1 MVDFLH
7 FLKNTS
13 YPGRGILVGKERV
26 YYFIMGR
33 SENSRNRVFVKT
45 DDGIRTEAFDPAKL
59 ADPSL
64 IIYHPVRTMGS
75 DLVVTNGD
83 QTDTICEHG
92 DFRRG
97 LMTREY
103 EPDEPNWTPRISA
116 IVHEDGSFEMS
127 ILKHNNG
134 RCLREFFCYE
144 GCDADKAYFISTY
157 QGDGSPLPT
166 FAGEPKEVELPEPE
180 ALDGG
185 EAGGGKS
192 DALVIEALRQ
202 VHIPHY
208 RGLILRKTYPQLS
221 DLVDKSMAY
230 YKRAFPTAQYNA
242 TSHVWVF
249 PSGAK
254 IYFGSMQYTKD
265 RTNYQGKAFDFIGF
279 DELTH
284 FEWEEYSYM
293 MSRNRPTG
301 PGTRVYLRAT
311 TNPGGVGHGWVKARF
326 ITPAPP
332 GTPIVE
338 QFPVRMPDGT
348 EKVLERARV
357 FIPSSVFDNPALL
370 ENDPDYLASL
380 ASLPEAEKQAL
391 LYGSWDSFSGQVF
404 TEWRND
410 PGHYQDQR
418 WTHVIAPFAI
428 PRHWKIYRGYDFG
441 FSKPFSVGW
450 YAADEEGRLYRIKEL
465 YGCTGR
471 PNEGLRS
478 DPVEQARRIREAEQN
493 DPMLKGRTI
502 LGVADPAIFDES
514 RGESIAAM
522 MERGPH
528 FLHWVPGDHTRLA
541 GKMQFHYRLA
551 FDGEGRPMFQ
561 VFSTCRHFIRTL
573 PNLVY
578 DESNVEDI
586 DTRQEDHIYDEC
598 RYVLMENPISPPRQT
613 VQPPVG
619 DDPLELHRRARF
631 YRV

>member
-1 MVDFLH
+1 MEE
-7 FLKNTS
+7 N
-13 YPGRGILVGKERV
+13 KERNIV
-26 YYFIMGR
+26 WKPQPRQLEFM
-33 SENSRNRVFVKT
+33 
-45 DDGIRTEAFDPAKL
+45 
-59 ADPSL
+59 
-64 IIYHPVRTMGS
+64 
-75 DLVVTNGD
+75 
-83 QTDTICEHG
+83 
-92 DFRRG
+92 RR
-97 LMTREY
+97 
-103 EPDEPNWTPRISA
+103 
-116 IVHEDGSFEMS
+116 
-127 ILKHNNG
+127 
-134 RCLREFFCYE
+134 
-144 GCDADKAYFISTY
+144 
-157 QGDGSPLPT
+157 
-166 FAGEPKEVELPEPE
+166 PEPE
-180 ALDGG
+180 ALYGG
-185 EAGGGKS
+185 AAGGGKS

-208 RGLILRKTYPQLS
+208 RALILRKTYPQLS
-221 DLVDKSMAY
+221 DLVDKSQRY
-230 YKRAFPTAQYNA
+230 YLRAFPEAQYNA

-254 IYFGSMQYTKD
+254 IYFGSMQHTKD

-332 GTPIVE
+332 GTPIEEECTV
-338 QFPVRMPDGT
+338 QMPDGT
-348 EKVLERARV
+348 EKMLRRARV

-370 ENDPDYLASL
+370 KNDPGYLASL
-380 ASLPEAEKQAL
+380 AAMPEAEKQAL

-410 PGHYQDQR
+410 PGYLASLAAMPEAEKQALLYGSWDSFSGQVFTEWRNDPKHYEDQR

-428 PRHWKIYRGYDFG
+428 PKHWKIYRGYDFG
-441 FSKPFSVGW
+441 YSKPFSVGW

-471 PNEGLRS
+471 PDEGTHL

-493 DPMLKGRTI
+493 DPMLRGRVITGI
-502 LGVADPAIFDES
+502 ADPAIFDQS
-514 RGESIAAM
+514 RGESVADM
-522 MERGPH
+522 QEKSPN
-528 FLHWVPGDHTRLA
+528 FLHWRPGDHTRLA
-541 GKMQFHYRLA
+541 GKMQFHYRLH
-551 FDGEGRPMFQ
+551 FDEEGRPMLQ
-561 VFSTCRHFIRTL
+561 VFHTCKHFIRTI

-598 RYVLMENPISPPRQT
+598 RYVLMENPISPPRQIAEPR
-613 VQPPVG
+613 VR
-619 DDPLELHRRARF
+619 DDPLELHGRARV
-631 YRV
+631 YRI